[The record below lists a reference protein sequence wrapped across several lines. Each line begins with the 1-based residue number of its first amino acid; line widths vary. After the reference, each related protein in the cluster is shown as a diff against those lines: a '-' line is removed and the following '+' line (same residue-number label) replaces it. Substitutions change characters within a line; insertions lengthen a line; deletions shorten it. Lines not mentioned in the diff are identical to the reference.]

1 MKPSDACVDALIDT
15 QAGYKEGAIDMET
28 GTAFKKILVGF
39 NGTSGSSRAAEVA
52 ISLARSLNAKL
63 ILLGV
68 VPPLTAEAQAEG
80 LGLEEASGTRRRL
93 EEQLEATASRVR
105 SLGAD
110 VVTEIAD
117 GEPEAQIERKAE
129 EEGVDLIIVGRREI
143 GRVRHWL
150 EGSTSETLVRSA
162 HASVLVVHEDSE
174 QP

>member
-1 MKPSDACVDALIDT
+1 MKQSDACVGSMIDT
-15 QAGYKEGAIDMET
+15 QAGYEEGAIEMET

-80 LGLEEASGTRRRL
+80 LGLEE
-93 EEQLEATASRVR
+93 QLEKTASRVR

-110 VVTEIAD
+110 VVTEIAT